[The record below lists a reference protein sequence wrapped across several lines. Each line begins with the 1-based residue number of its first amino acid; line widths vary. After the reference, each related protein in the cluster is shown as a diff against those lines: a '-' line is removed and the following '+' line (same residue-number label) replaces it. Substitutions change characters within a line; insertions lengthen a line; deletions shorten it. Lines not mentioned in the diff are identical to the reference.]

1 MASPR
6 NDTKLSVDEI
16 IKVLKTNFHGV
27 RCKRTRYLLY
37 YNVRVKDNI
46 DNLDVENIIIS
57 DHLPFEEFKDSPS
70 FIKNIKIKKIDL
82 SVIIHLDVI
91 ESFPLI
97 IKARLSIMMN
107 I

>member
-1 MASPR
+1 MASP
-6 NDTKLSVDEI
+6 NDGTKLSVNEI
-16 IKVLKTNFHGV
+16 IEVLKTNFHGV

-70 FIKNIKIKKIDL
+70 FIKNIKIKK
-82 SVIIHLDVI
+82 
-91 ESFPLI
+91 
-97 IKARLSIMMN
+97 N
-107 I
+107 